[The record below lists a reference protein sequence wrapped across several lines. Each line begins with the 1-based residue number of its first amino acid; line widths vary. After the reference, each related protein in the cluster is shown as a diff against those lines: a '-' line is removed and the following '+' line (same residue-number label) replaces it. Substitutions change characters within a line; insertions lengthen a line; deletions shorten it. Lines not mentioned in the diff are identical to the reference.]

1 VGDKT
6 IGLIGKIHPTI
17 LENTFTF
24 EINLDLLLE
33 LILNQPLFEPV
44 SKYPSIVRDIAVV
57 VDESLESIKI
67 DDLIRQT
74 TRKYLVDLEL
84 FDLYKGEKLGDNKKS
99 LAYRM
104 TFNSK
109 TQTLESED
117 IDKVMKSL
125 IFRLQKELGAEIRQ

>member
-1 VGDKT
+1 
-6 IGLIGKIHPTI
+6 
-17 LENTFTF
+17 
-24 EINLDLLLE
+24 
-33 LILNQPLFEPV
+33 
-44 SKYPSIVRDIAVV
+44 
-57 VDESLESIKI
+57 
-67 DDLIRQT
+67 DLIRQT

>member
-1 VGDKT
+1 M
-6 IGLIGKIHPTI
+6 
-17 LENTFTF
+17 
-24 EINLDLLLE
+24 
-33 LILNQPLFEPV
+33 
-44 SKYPSIVRDIAVV
+44 

>member
-1 VGDKT
+1 
-6 IGLIGKIHPTI
+6 
-17 LENTFTF
+17 
-24 EINLDLLLE
+24 
-33 LILNQPLFEPV
+33 
-44 SKYPSIVRDIAVV
+44 
-57 VDESLESIKI
+57 SLESIKI

>member
-1 VGDKT
+1 M
-6 IGLIGKIHPTI
+6 
-17 LENTFTF
+17 
-24 EINLDLLLE
+24 
-33 LILNQPLFEPV
+33 
-44 SKYPSIVRDIAVV
+44 

-67 DDLIRQT
+67 EIFDFVKLHVSN
-74 TRKYLVDLEL
+74 LVDLEL